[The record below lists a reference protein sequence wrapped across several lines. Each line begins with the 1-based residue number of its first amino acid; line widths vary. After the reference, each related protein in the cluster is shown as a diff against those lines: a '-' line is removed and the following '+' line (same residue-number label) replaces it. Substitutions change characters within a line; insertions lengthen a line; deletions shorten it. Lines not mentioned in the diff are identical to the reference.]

1 MSQYSK
7 EKNGNLFP
15 WSEPEKEEP
24 MIGAGVALG
33 LTGIALGAAALTVSM
48 SNLVVSMNNSY
59 KLDDIQDMLE
69 DQDAMSCCESC
80 GCCEDDD
87 ELEDPGYEEAKEE
100 SGKSDLDMQLLN
112 S

>member
-1 MSQYSK
+1 MSQFSK
-7 EKNGNLFP
+7 EKNMNSFP
-15 WSEPEKEEP
+15 WSEPEKEES

-33 LTGIALGAAALTVSM
+33 LTGFALGAAALA
-48 SNLVVSMNNSY
+48 VSMNNSK

-69 DQDAMSCCESC
+69 DQDAMACCESC
-80 GCCEDDD
+80 RCCEDDEDDD
-87 ELEDPGYEEAKEE
+87 EPEDPGYEEAKEE

>member
-7 EKNGNLFP
+7 EKNGNKFP

-33 LTGIALGAAALTVSM
+33 LTGFALGAAALA
-48 SNLVVSMNNSY
+48 VSMNNSK
-59 KLDDIQDMLE
+59 KLDEIQDMLE
-69 DQDAMSCCESC
+69 DHDAMTCCESC
-80 GCCEDDD
+80 GCLEDDD
-87 ELEDPGYEEAKEE
+87 EPEDPGYEEAKEE